1 MSLQIYNDIKGI
13 VQDIIGA
20 YNPSDIIN
28 GTIIS
33 LSPIQVE
40 IDGRSEYIPSRMFI
54 VPESMVGK
62 TVKASFSDETG
73 VHEGTLTI
81 EPALHVGDKV
91 IILKC
96 QQGQKYLIMDK
107 VSE

>member
-1 MSLQIYNDIKGI
+1 MGLQIYNDIKEI

-20 YNPSDIIN
+20 YNPSDIII
-28 GTIIS
+28 GTVVS

-40 IDGRSEYIPSRMFI
+40 VDGDSEYIPSRSFI
-54 VPESMVGK
+54 VPESMMEK
-62 TVKASFSDETG
+62 TVNATFSDETG
-73 VHEGTLTI
+73 THNGTLTI
-81 EPALHVGDKV
+81 EPALHVGDMV